1 MVKMNLNEIQK
12 REAEVYSQVFSRLP
26 VAIEKGDG
34 MYVYDTEGKKY
45 LDMSAGVAV
54 NSLGHAHPRII
65 QTITEQSKKLI
76 HCSNWFYTTPQLDL
90 AELLIKL
97 TSMKKTFITNS
108 GTEAVEAAIKLAR
121 KSTGKTEIIAMEKAF
136 HGRTLGALS
145 ITHGEKYRKPFLP
158 LIPDSKFAKYN
169 DIESL
174 KSSITDKTAAVILE
188 AIQGEAGVI
197 LPDDSYLQE
206 VRELTQEKEILLI
219 LDEIQTGFGRT
230 GKMFAYQHFGIQP
243 DIVCMAKG
251 MGGGFPIG
259 AITFSCPDF
268 EAGEHGGTYIG
279 SPLACSV
286 ANTVIKTI
294 ISDKLVENSAAI
306 GKHLLDSI
314 PESRGKGLM
323 IGIPVDDGRKK
334 VIELIEKGILTLYSG
349 NTVRVLPPLIIE
361 KKHAEEFLSAI

>member
-1 MVKMNLNEIQK
+1 MIKMNLDEIQK

-26 VAIEKGDG
+26 VAIERGEG

-54 NSLGHAHPRII
+54 NSLGHAHPKIT

-76 HCSNWFYTTPQLDL
+76 HCSNWFYTTAQLEL
-90 AELLIKL
+90 AKSLTKL
-97 TSMKKTFITNS
+97 TGTNKAFITNS

-121 KSTGKTEIIAMEKAF
+121 KSTGKTEIIAMENAF

-145 ITHGEKYRKPFLP
+145 LTWGEKYRKPFLP
-158 LIPDSKFAKYN
+158 LVPDMKFAKYN

-174 KSSITDKTAAVILE
+174 KSSITGNTAAVILE

-197 LPDDSYLQE
+197 LPNDNYLKE
-206 VRELTQEKEILLI
+206 VRELTESKEILLI

-230 GKMFAYQHFGIQP
+230 GKMFAYEHSGIQP

-259 AITFSCPDF
+259 AITFNCKDF
-268 EAGEHGGTYIG
+268 ESGEHGGTYLG
-279 SPLACSV
+279 SPLACEV
-286 ANTVIKTI
+286 ANTVIETI

-306 GKHLLDSI
+306 GKHLIDSI
-314 PESRGKGLM
+314 PNARGKGLM

-334 VIELIEKGILTLYSG
+334 VIELIEKGVLTIYSG
-349 NTVRVLPPLIIE
+349 NTLRVLPPLIIE
-361 KKHAEEFLSAI
+361 KKHAEEFLSSY